1 MNKKVLSTLGK
12 LMFEFRFMMSF
23 FYLGLLVVI
32 LLILFK
38 FLKEVYYLVSL
49 IMAGSLTKMDLIIKV
64 LELVDITMISQ
75 LDLYV
80 MMAII
85 FNSAQVVL

>member
-38 FLKEVYYLVSL
+38 FLKEVH
-49 IMAGSLTKMDLIIKV
+49 
-64 LELVDITMISQ
+64 
-75 LDLYV
+75 
-80 MMAII
+80 
-85 FNSAQVVL
+85 